1 MAIDFREFQRGQAE
15 GRKALDE
22 AQRFKANEST
32 YALQELN
39 NIYATQDLNIGRQ
52 AAAYLAPLATHRQR
66 AAQQGVDPVDFI
78 VSQQQAMLADP
89 NYNRFSPDVQEA
101 INEKFQQQVAM
112 TAETLI
118 KNKDFTGLQKLVE
131 TMGIVS
137 PVGAAD
143 QASMTADIGGLVT
156 ALASQGVPATI
167 TADGMVEVNGMK
179 IEPVKFNSFYSQ
191 ANGNMAMALSM
202 YQQAEEA
209 KTLTDQATNITRAG
223 VAIGTTLGPDG
234 NYYNPV
240 TGKVAIDKGLAE
252 LIGLPTGG
260 GTYVPGADT
269 PVVGAETGGAPQ
281 GVETVVDMQTTQPQ
295 TTSTTPTGENPVPA
309 LQQRVRTEGTDTMT
323 VEELTSVANA
333 PKPTYQ
339 TVYTPEE
346 QVKLADNRTPPAEK
360 LALQQKMVL
369 AQKNHVEEV
378 RLARAAIDAAK
389 PVAPRIEDA
398 FPDPADQK
406 RMRNYITAL
415 SSGVGAQIETALRS
429 ETPEFQARFA
439 AFQAAQQA
447 YQQALKGAK

>member
-15 GRKALDE
+15 GRRALDE

-39 NIYATQDLNIGRQ
+39 NIYAMQDLNIGRQ
-52 AAAYLAPLATHRQR
+52 AAAYVAPLATHRQR
-66 AAQQGVDPVDFI
+66 AAQQGVDPVDFL

-131 TMGIVS
+131 TMGVVS

-191 ANGNMAMALSM
+191 SNGNMAMALSM

-209 KTLTDQATNITRAG
+209 QTMTDQATNINRAG
-223 VAIGTTLGPDG
+223 VALGTTLGADG

-252 LIGLPTGG
+252 LIGLPTEGG
-260 GTYVPGADT
+260 NYAPGVDT
-269 PVVGAETGGAPQ
+269 SGVGAETGGTPQ

-295 TTSTTPTGENPVPA
+295 TTTGENPVPA
-309 LQQRVRTEGTDTMT
+309 LQEQVRTGGTDAMT

-333 PKPTYQ
+333 PKPTNQ

-360 LALQQKMVL
+360 LALQQKMVE
-369 AQKNHVEEV
+369 AQKNHIEGV

-389 PVAPRIEDA
+389 PVAPTIEEA

-406 RMRNYITAL
+406 RMRNYITSIA
-415 SSGVGAQIETALRS
+415 SGGSAQIEIALRR

-447 YQQALKGAK
+447 YRQALKGAK